1 MDTLE
6 TEDIHEK
13 DTKLINQI
21 RSKFEKV
28 KALFESMKS
37 KHPDKNKK

>member
-13 DTKLINQI
+13 DTELINQI

-28 KALFESMKS
+28 KALFEGIKS
-37 KHPDKNKK
+37 KLPDKNKK